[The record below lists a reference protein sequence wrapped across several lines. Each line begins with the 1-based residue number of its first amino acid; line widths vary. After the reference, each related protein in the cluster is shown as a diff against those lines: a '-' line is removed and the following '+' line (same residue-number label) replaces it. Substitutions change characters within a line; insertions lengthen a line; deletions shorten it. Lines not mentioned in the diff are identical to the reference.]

1 MALKVR
7 LRWLALGL
15 IVALL
20 AGVLPI
26 ALPWAM
32 RTMRGAVPA
41 PAPAALPQRPT
52 PTGAP
57 VAYTSDMLKMTRAAF
72 LACGAPAAPSEVPD
86 GATATR
92 EQMVAAHAT
101 VKAFDE
107 ATTIYTQCLDTTAYQ
122 AGVQFKAVATSA
134 DTDAVSAL
142 QIQLHN
148 AAIDRDQALAN
159 KYNVQLRRFKAR
171 AEK

>member
-1 MALKVR
+1 MVR
-7 LRWLALGL
+7 SRWLALGL
-15 IVALL
+15 IGVALL
-20 AGVLPI
+20 GGVLFF
-26 ALPWAM
+26 ASPWA
-32 RTMRGAVPA
+32 THTERGSVPA
-41 PAPAALPQRPT
+41 AGPAPLPQGST
-52 PTGAP
+52 VAGAP
-57 VAYTSDMLKMTRAAF
+57 VADPSEMLKMTRAAF
-72 LACGAPAAPSEVPD
+72 VACGAPAAPSEVPD

-134 DTDAVSAL
+134 DTEAISAL

-148 AAIDRDQALAN
+148 AAIDRDQTLAN
-159 KYNVQLRRFKAR
+159 KFNVQLRRFKAR
-171 AEK
+171 AQK